1 MPHADQPDRSRQ
13 GLTAP
18 SSSRRGFTLIELL
31 VVLGMIAALVGV
43 MLPALTRSRHAAR
56 GCQCLCQMRSLGQFT
71 ALYADTCRDAMP
83 RSQHS
88 AFAAGASPWGYAFFE
103 YLTDRP
109 YTAGDPSWATVFN
122 GGYRCPLD
130 RRRERWSYGYNVY
143 FELTPEETGGP
154 TWSRYSSIPRPS
166 GTVLFTELS
175 NQTTADHAMAH
186 YWVLMAAP
194 PEVDAD
200 RHRPGCAAAFVDGHA
215 VVRPLTD
222 LFELSQSRDAFD
234 PRTAR

>member
-1 MPHADQPDRSRQ
+1 MPHAGQPDRPRQ
-13 GLTAP
+13 GLSPAAQAL
-18 SSSRRGFTLIELL
+18 RGFTLIELL
-31 VVLGMIAALVGV
+31 VVLAILAALVGA
-43 MLPALTRSRHAAR
+43 MLPALARSRHAAR
-56 GCQCLCQMRSLGQFT
+56 SCQCLCQMRSLGQFT
-71 ALYADTCRDAMP
+71 ALYADTWRDAMP

-109 YTAGDPSWATVFN
+109 YTTGDSSWSTVFN

-130 RRRERWSYGYNVY
+130 RRRERWSYGYNVH
-143 FELTPEETGGP
+143 FELTSEETGGR
-154 TWSRYSSIPRPS
+154 TWNRYSSIPRPS

-175 NQTTADHAMAH
+175 DLTTADHAMAH
-186 YWVLMAAP
+186 FWVLMAAP

-200 RHRPGCAAAFVDGHA
+200 RHRPGAAAAFVDGHA
-215 VVRPLTD
+215 AVHPLTEMFD
-222 LFELSQSRDAFD
+222 LSRSRDAFD